1 MARLAQ
7 GVRGAL
13 CEVAA
18 VAPPDRL
25 LDRARP
31 PARRRRKKGGE
42 DHALIEP
49 LLPGADGSRNGRPR
63 LDDRKVL
70 NGIFFILRTG
80 SPWRDLPE
88 RYGPYTTAYN
98 RFNPGKDLPSG
109 CDLVADR
116 GYDAKAVLGCV
127 AARGGRAHIPTCR
140 DRKVQRSVDP
150 ALYRHRNLVKR
161 FFNKLKHF
169 RRIATR
175 YDKLARNFLSAVL
188 IASTR
193 LRTRFESTT

>member
-1 MARLAQ
+1 MVLSEAWPGERTIRIGRPQPSTRTCSLVVNPPRERPMARLAQ

-31 PARRRRKKGGE
+31 PTRRRRKKGGE

-98 RFNPGKDLPSG
+98 RFNRWAK
-109 CDLVADR
+109 R
-116 GYDAKAVLGCV
+116 GRRAQSRSRRCCR
-127 AARGGRAHIPTCR
+127 RG
-140 DRKVQRSVDP
+140 
-150 ALYRHRNLVKR
+150 
-161 FFNKLKHF
+161 
-169 RRIATR
+169 
-175 YDKLARNFLSAVL
+175 
-188 IASTR
+188 
-193 LRTRFESTT
+193 

>member
-1 MARLAQ
+1 MVLSEAWPGERTIRIGRPQPSTRTCSLVVNPPRERPMARLAQ

-31 PARRRRKKGGE
+31 PTRRRRKKGGE

-70 NGIFFILRTG
+70 NGILLHF
-80 SPWRDLPE
+80 
-88 RYGPYTTAYN
+88 
-98 RFNPGKDLPSG
+98 
-109 CDLVADR
+109 
-116 GYDAKAVLGCV
+116 
-127 AARGGRAHIPTCR
+127 AHR
-140 DRKVQRSVDP
+140 L
-150 ALYRHRNLVKR
+150 A
-161 FFNKLKHF
+161 
-169 RRIATR
+169 
-175 YDKLARNFLSAVL
+175 LARPAGAVRAVHDGVQPLQPLGKTFRPGATSSPIAATTPKRSSA
-188 IASTR
+188 
-193 LRTRFESTT
+193 